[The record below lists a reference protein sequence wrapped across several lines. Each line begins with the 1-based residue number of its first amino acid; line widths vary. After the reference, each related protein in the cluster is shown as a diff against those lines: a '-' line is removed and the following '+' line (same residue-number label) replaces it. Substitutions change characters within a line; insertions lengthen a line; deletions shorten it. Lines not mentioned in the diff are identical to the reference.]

1 MNHNISC
8 SVCQDLLPL
17 VQDGVASPDSC
28 RLVEV
33 HLAQCADCCSLC
45 HGTSQPV
52 AVPDDRAIV
61 SGIRKRLYGFLLLM
75 VCVGT
80 ALGLAFSNSQHM
92 FYNILIMP
100 AVGALAYGLL
110 KRRAYFAPLV
120 LFGLSYIWLFIA
132 QIVECLSAGRAFE
145 LSFFMLPL
153 FFSVIYAFCCLL
165 GVMTAHLFHI
175 AFKKEIHHET

>member
-28 RLVEV
+28 RLVAA
-33 HLAQCADCCSLC
+33 HLAQCADCRNLC
-45 HGTSQPV
+45 QGGLHPV

-61 SGIRKRLYGFLLLM
+61 SGIRKRVYGFLLLM
-75 VCVGT
+75 VCIGT

-100 AVGALAYGLL
+100 AVGALSYILL
-110 KRRAYFAPLV
+110 KQRAYFAPLV

-132 QIVECLSAGRAFE
+132 QIVECLSTGRAFE
-145 LSFFMLPL
+145 LSFFTLPL
-153 FFSVIYAFCCLL
+153 FFSVIYTVCCLL
-165 GVMTAHLFHI
+165 GVVTAHLFHF
-175 AFKKEIHHET
+175 AFKKENHHES